1 MNMPSLIEILERTQ
15 TGEYCTEK
23 EWDVKRIPKAVREKL
38 KKYRLEN
45 SFDPNNPVNTDES
58 LADTFFKAGYELA
71 LELCMLCAT
80 TERVIRVSEEELSNS
95 LKFAPSEVFVGEGK
109 DGTWLRSRTPS
120 DPEPMKFEGSLAIT
134 MSEDIWPLITEG
146 IARER
151 EVDILKSG
159 SLITIMGRELPAGS
173 PFETL
178 ACYEQGRMHM
188 EIRRKAGRPGMA
200 GVGCSSSVTEYGQF
214 GGYGIPGSYP
224 NTDLSLILFPS
235 ELKINYSTL
244 HKVIHTLN
252 VGGLIISGSTAMIGG
267 MGGPVEGAA
276 LTCIACTLLMYP
288 ILHSHLGA
296 ANIYDIHYLS
306 NVNRKGIFGLS
317 ITQQAINRNT
327 HLIAHALVNQVSG
340 PCTENLL
347 LESLVGMTTISAS
360 GAALCEG
367 PRSAG
372 GKLTDYIT
380 PLECRFCAEVGHR
393 AAGLSLHKVN
403 EIAKEV
409 IPRYENSIKDPDIGK
424 PFQEVYDLKTLK
436 PTKEWEDIYKKVKKE
451 AINLGV
457 PLDEY

>member
-1 MNMPSLIEILERTQ
+1 M
-15 TGEYCTEK
+15 
-23 EWDVKRIPKAVREKL
+23 KL
-38 KKYRLEN
+38 
-45 SFDPNNPVNTDES
+45 
-58 LADTFFKAGYELA
+58 AA
-71 LELCMLCAT
+71 
-80 TERVIRVSEEELSNS
+80 
-95 LKFAPSEVFVGEGK
+95 
-109 DGTWLRSRTPS
+109 
-120 DPEPMKFEGSLAIT
+120 SLAIT

-151 EVDILKSG
+151 EVDILESG
-159 SLITIMGRELPAGS
+159 SLTTIMGRELPAGS

-178 ACYEQGRMHM
+178 AGYEQGRMHK
-188 EIRRKAGRPGMA
+188 EIRRKAGRPGMG
-200 GVGCSSSVTEYGQF
+200 GVGCMSSVTEYGQF

-235 ELKINYSTL
+235 ELKINNSTL

-252 VGGLIISGSTAMIGG
+252 VGGLILSGSTAMIGG

-288 ILHSHLGA
+288 ILHTHLGA
-296 ANIYDIHYLS
+296 ANIYDINYLS

-317 ITQQAINRNT
+317 ITQQAINQNT
-327 HLIAHALVNQVSG
+327 NLITHALVNQVSG
-340 PCTENLL
+340 PSTENLL
-347 LESLVGMTTISAS
+347 LESLVGMAIISAS

-372 GKLTDYIT
+372 GKLTDYVT

-393 AAGLSLHKVN
+393 AAGLSLEKVN

-409 IPRYENSIKDPDIGK
+409 IPRYEDSIKDPDIGK